1 MSRSVPI
8 WSSDNHDA
16 AIPRLVKARIFE
28 RQNGLC
34 ALSGRKLGVGAEW
47 HFDHI
52 IPLADGGRHADDFPS
67 DRPAEPAFDVIAW
80 AADFNRSLS
89 SYSAVDAMREEWL
102 AHKDDLKA
110 SSPALFKEVNAAVAA
125 RAAEIAGDK

>member
-52 IPLADGGRHADDFPS
+52 IPLADGGRHAEDNLQAVLVKYHQDKTS
-67 DRPAEPAFDVIAW
+67 DE
-80 AADFNRSLS
+80 
-89 SYSAVDAMREEWL
+89 
-102 AHKDDLKA
+102 
-110 SSPALFKEVNAAVAA
+110 AAVRKKVRRIHAKHHGYWEGS
-125 RAAEIAGDK
+125 RAKIPSRPFQKTRPEPTNDRK